1 MHAEHTHTQVY
12 LFPWMHLHACPRKH
26 LQLYPISQHKFLIW
40 MHIHA
45 KTNKQTHTLDH
56 FVAWKHSPHTR
67 TAISFTR
74 MHNSAAHIHTPKHR
88 VDSHNCKCNISYKVT
103 LFLPPS
109 LLSLSAQLSIACCA
123 DFPPSFIIVA
133 MCCSMYAFTFH
144 FWILVWSQWALHIC
158 PPPSLAF
165 YFMLPTHTVQNDDVY
180 GWHAD

>member
-1 MHAEHTHTQVY
+1 MQNTHTLKYIYFLGCICTHVRANTCNY
-12 LFPWMHLHACPRKH
+12 IPFPSINFSSGCTYTQK
-26 LQLYPISQHKFLIW
+26 Q
-40 MHIHA
+40 
-45 KTNKQTHTLDH
+45 TNKQTHTLDH

-88 VDSHNCKCNISYKVT
+88 VDSHNCKCNIFYKVT